1 MPSSQDSHDQY
12 LFVKTN
18 LVASFAVLT
27 GKDMDLIVFSKFYFF
42 FFVQHPDSYLPL
54 RYVVKNIRIIEKELF
69 LFLD

>member
-1 MPSSQDSHDQY
+1 
-12 LFVKTN
+12 
-18 LVASFAVLT
+18 
-27 GKDMDLIVFSKFYFF
+27 MDLIVFSKFYFF

>member
-1 MPSSQDSHDQY
+1 MPSSWDSHDQY

-18 LVASFAVLT
+18 LVASFALLT

-42 FFVQHPDSYLPL
+42 FFVQHPDSHLPL